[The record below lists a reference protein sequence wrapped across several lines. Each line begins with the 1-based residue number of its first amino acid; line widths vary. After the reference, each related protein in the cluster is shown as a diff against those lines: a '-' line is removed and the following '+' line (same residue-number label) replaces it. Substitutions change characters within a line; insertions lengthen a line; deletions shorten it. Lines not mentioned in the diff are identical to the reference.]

1 VRSATEKGQND
12 RMSLALGLLLGLTGF
27 HGVVTRGPTA
37 PTCVAGQLCTQP
49 AVGAV
54 LVFSRSGRI
63 VGRVRS
69 RAGGRYTIPLAT
81 GYYTVQT
88 APTAKIGTGL
98 RPRRVHVARGV
109 YGRLDF
115 TIDTGIR

>member
-1 VRSATEKGQND
+1 
-12 RMSLALGLLLGLTGF
+12 MPLLLGLVLATTGF
-27 HGVVTRGPTA
+27 HGVVRLGPTT
-37 PTCVAGQLCTQP
+37 PICIAGQPCSRP
-49 AVGAV
+49 AAGAV
-54 LVFSRSGRI
+54 LVFSRR
-63 VGRVRS
+63 GRVVART
-69 RAGGRYTIPLAT
+69 RAGATGRYAIRLAP

-115 TIDTGIR
+115 SIDTGIR

>member
-1 VRSATEKGQND
+1 VK
-12 RMSLALGLLLGLTGF
+12 LAFGLVLALTGF
-27 HGVVTRGPTA
+27 HGVVNRGPAA
-37 PTCVAGQLCTQP
+37 PVCVAGRPCTQP

-54 LVFSRSGRI
+54 LVFSRG
-63 VGRVRS
+63 GRVVART
-69 RAGGRYTIPLAT
+69 RAGTGGRYAIRLSP
-81 GYYTVQT
+81 GYYSVQN
-88 APTAKIGTGL
+88 APAAKTGTGL